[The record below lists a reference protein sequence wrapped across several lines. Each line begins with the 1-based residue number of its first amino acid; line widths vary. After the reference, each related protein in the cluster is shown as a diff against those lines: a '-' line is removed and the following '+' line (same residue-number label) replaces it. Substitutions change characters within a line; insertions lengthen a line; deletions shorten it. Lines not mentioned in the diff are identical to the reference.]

1 MGRCRFSC
9 RVLRNGVLDCGVG
22 RSGSV
27 SERLREGA
35 EDLWSGS
42 RVGANK
48 DCALCSQGLPV
59 LN

>member
-1 MGRCRFSC
+1 M
-9 RVLRNGVLDCGVG
+9 LDCGVG